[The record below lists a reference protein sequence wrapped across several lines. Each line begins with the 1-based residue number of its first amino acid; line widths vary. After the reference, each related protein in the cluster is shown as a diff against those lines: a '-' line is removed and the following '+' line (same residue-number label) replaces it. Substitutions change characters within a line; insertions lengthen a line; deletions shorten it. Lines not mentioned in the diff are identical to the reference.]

1 MRTFL
6 RIAVALEAIAREM
19 QKFNE
24 PASAKPAPVSTP
36 IKEEQKPT
44 APIEIQARKDGRPSA
59 VITRKGQRWTI
70 QEIHILNNLDRTTP
84 IERIC
89 EMFGRDKKAIENV
102 LYANWG
108 GVRLWQQGAELK
120 RR

>member
-1 MRTFL
+1 MEKIAEITSLL
-6 RIAVALEAIAREM
+6 RGLADALEKIEYLDNAVAVLMATAVSPATPPTPEKEA
-19 QKFNE
+19 
-24 PASAKPAPVSTP
+24 PAN
-36 IKEEQKPT
+36 
-44 APIEIQARKDGRPSA
+44 
-59 VITRKGQRWTI
+59 KGKRWTI

>member
-1 MRTFL
+1 MGTLL

-24 PASAKPAPVSTP
+24 PANAKPAPTP
-36 IKEEQKPT
+36 APVKEEQKPT
-44 APIEIQARKDGRPSA
+44 APQSA
-59 VITRKGQRWTI
+59 PVQEAPVNKGKRWTI
-70 QEIHILNNLDRTTP
+70 QEIRIMDNLDRTTP
-84 IERIC
+84 IEKIC

-120 RR
+120 TR

>member
-1 MRTFL
+1 MRTLL

-24 PASAKPAPVSTP
+24 PANAKPAPVSTP
-36 IKEEQKPT
+36 VKDEQKPT
-44 APIEIQARKDGRPSA
+44 AVSSATPSIPEKETPA
-59 VITRKGQRWTI
+59 NKGKRWTM

>member
-1 MRTFL
+1 MRTLL

-44 APIEIQARKDGRPSA
+44 APQSA
-59 VITRKGQRWTI
+59 PVQEAPANKGKRWTI

-84 IERIC
+84 IKRIC

-120 RR
+120 WR

>member
-1 MRTFL
+1 MRTLL

-24 PASAKPAPVSTP
+24 PANAKPAPVP
-36 IKEEQKPT
+36 APAKEEQKPT
-44 APIEIQARKDGRPSA
+44 APKKETPAN
-59 VITRKGQRWTI
+59 KGKKWTK
-70 QEIHILNNLDRTTP
+70 QEIHIMNNLDRSTP
-84 IERIC
+84 IEKIC

>member
-1 MRTFL
+1 MRTLL
-6 RIAVALEAIAREM
+6 RIAVALETIAREM

-24 PASAKPAPVSTP
+24 PANAKPAPVP
-36 IKEEQKPT
+36 APAKEEQKPT
-44 APIEIQARKDGRPSA
+44 APKKEAP
-59 VITRKGQRWTI
+59 VNKGKRWTI
-70 QEIHILNNLDRTTP
+70 QEIRIMDNLDRTTP
-84 IERIC
+84 IEKIC

-120 RR
+120 TR